1 MNYYSLSLVTAISVC
16 SSFVFERPDKA
27 SNAALIIPISAQ
39 DARWGVVP
47 CGRDQCKRVTT
58 PQRAYSLAPFV
69 SFRKGGKGSQ
79 TVGQRVA
86 VQHSGRL
93 AVPHPFGFGTRRN
106 SWEEKAR
113 QDINLRP
120 FLGSEWLMER
130 RTSSKRWKGC
140 SELNS
145 VKS

>member
-1 MNYYSLSLVTAISVC
+1 MQKGDHPSESL
-16 SSFVFERPDKA
+16 FF
-27 SNAALIIPISAQ
+27 
-39 DARWGVVP
+39 G
-47 CGRDQCKRVTT
+47 
-58 PQRAYSLAPFV
+58 PFV
-69 SFRKGGKGSQ
+69 SFRRGGKGLQ

-120 FLGSEWLMER
+120 FLDSEWLMGR
-130 RTSSKRWKGC
+130 RTSSKRWKGR